1 MSKIRISAD
10 TVCDLSEEMKQRYDI
25 HTIPLYV
32 TRDGVTLKDGIE
44 INRNEV
50 FEHYRTTGKLCSTAA
65 LNVEDYSQYYREQLQ
80 ECDELIMITI
90 SSGFSS
96 CYQNACIAA
105 EDFDGKVYVVDSKNL
120 STGEGLVAVSA
131 AKLRDKGMS
140 AADIAEKLRDE
151 IIPRVDASFFVA
163 NVEYLHKGGRCSS
176 IAALGANLLKL
187 RPCIDVIDG
196 GMKVTKKY
204 RGNMEKTMKEYVK
217 DRLTDMAYDDDLIFV
232 TSTCAKEFAELTAE
246 EVKKNSSF
254 KEIAITDAG
263 CTVACHCGEDTI
275 GVLFIRKDVKST
287 N

>member
-1 MSKIRISAD
+1 MCKIKITAD
-10 TVCDLSEEMKQRYDI
+10 TVCDLSEEMKERYGI
-25 HTIPLYV
+25 TTIPLYV
-32 TRDGVTLKDGIE
+32 TRGGVTLKDGIE

-50 FEHYRTTGKLCSTAA
+50 FEHYRTTGRLCATAA
-65 LNVEDYSQYYREQLQ
+65 LNVEDFSQFYKQQL
-80 ECDELIMITI
+80 EDCDELIMITI

-105 EDFDGKVYVVDSKNL
+105 EDYEGRVYVVDSKNL

-131 AKLRDKGMS
+131 AKLLAQGCS
-140 AADIAEKLRDE
+140 AGEIVTKLNQD

-196 GMKVTKKY
+196 KMKVTKKY
-204 RGNMEKTMKEYVK
+204 RGNMEKTMREYVK
-217 DRLTDMAYDDDLIFV
+217 ERLTDMAYDDDLIFV
-232 TSTCAKEFAELTAE
+232 TSTCTKEFAELTAE
-246 EVKKNSSF
+246 EVKKNSNF

>member
-105 EDFDGKVYVVDSKNL
+105 EDFEGKVYVVDSKNL

-140 AADIAEKLRDE
+140 AADITEKLRDE

-163 NVEYLHKGGRCSS
+163 NVEYLHKGGRCST

>member
-1 MSKIRISAD
+1 MSNIKITAD
-10 TVCDLSEEMKQRYDI
+10 TVCDLSDELKQRYNI
-25 HTIPLYV
+25 TTLPLYV

-44 INRNEV
+44 ISRNEV
-50 FEHYRTTGKLCSTAA
+50 FEHYRTTGRLCSTAA
-65 LNVEDYSQYYREQLQ
+65 LNVDDFCQFYKEQLQ
-80 ECDELIMITI
+80 DCDELIMITI
-90 SSGFSS
+90 SSEFSS

-105 EDFDGKVYVVDSKNL
+105 EDFEGQVYVVDSRNL

-131 AKLRDKGMS
+131 AKLLEKGLS
-140 AADIAEKLRDE
+140 AGEIVTKLRTE

-196 GMKVTKKY
+196 KMKVTKKY

-217 DRLTDMAYDDDLIFV
+217 DRLNGIEYDDELIFV
-232 TSTCAKEFAELTAE
+232 TSTCTKEFAELTAA
-246 EVKKNSSF
+246 EVKNNSNF

>member
-1 MSKIRISAD
+1 MSKIKITAD
-10 TVCDLSEEMKQRYDI
+10 TVCDLSEELKQRYGI
-25 HTIPLYV
+25 TTIPLYV
-32 TRDGVTLKDGIE
+32 TRDGVTLKDGVE
-44 INRNEV
+44 ISRNEV
-50 FEHYRTTGKLCSTAA
+50 FEHYRSTGKLCSTAA
-65 LNVEDYSQYYREQLQ
+65 LNVDDFSQFYKEQLK

-90 SSGFSS
+90 SSEFSS

-105 EDFDGKVYVVDSKNL
+105 EDYEGQVYVVDSRNL
-120 STGEGLVAVSA
+120 STGEGLVALSA
-131 AKLRDKGMS
+131 AKLLEKGLS
-140 AADIAEKLRDE
+140 AGEIVTKLRTE

-196 GMKVTKKY
+196 KMKVTKKY

-217 DRLTDMAYDDDLIFV
+217 DRLNGIAYDDELIFV
-232 TSTCAKEFAELTAE
+232 TSTCTKEFAELTAA
-246 EVKKNSSF
+246 EVKNNSNF

-275 GVLFIRKDVKST
+275 GILFIRKDVKST

>member
-1 MSKIRISAD
+1 MSKIKIIAD
-10 TVCDLSEEMKQRYDI
+10 TVCDLSEEMKQRYGI
-25 HTIPLYV
+25 TTIPLYV
-32 TRDGVTLKDGIE
+32 TRDGVTLKDDVE
-44 INRNEV
+44 IKRNEV
-50 FEHYRTTGKLCSTAA
+50 FEHYRTTGKLCATAA
-65 LNVEDYSQYYREQLQ
+65 LNVSDYSGFYKEQLKDY
-80 ECDELIMITI
+80 DELIMITI

-105 EDFDGKVYVVDSKNL
+105 EDYEGQVYVVDSKNL

-131 AKLRDKGMS
+131 AKLLAQGLS
-140 AADIAEKLRDE
+140 AGEIVTKLNQE

-196 GMKVTKKY
+196 KMKVTKKY

-217 DRLTDMAYDDDLIFV
+217 DRLTGMAYDDDLIFV
-232 TSTCAKEFAELTAE
+232 TSTCTKEFAELTAE
-246 EVKKNSSF
+246 EVKKNGSF

-275 GVLFIRKDVKST
+275 GILFIRKDVKST

>member
-1 MSKIRISAD
+1 MCKIKITAD
-10 TVCDLSEEMKQRYDI
+10 TVCDLSEEMKERYGI
-25 HTIPLYV
+25 TTIPLYV

-50 FEHYRTTGKLCSTAA
+50 FEHYRTTGRLCATAA
-65 LNVEDYSQYYREQLQ
+65 LNVEDFSQFYKQQL
-80 ECDELIMITI
+80 EDCDELIMITI

-105 EDFDGKVYVVDSKNL
+105 EDYEGRVYVVDSKNL

-131 AKLRDKGMS
+131 AKLLAQGCS
-140 AADIAEKLRDE
+140 AGEIVTKLNQD

-196 GMKVTKKY
+196 KMKVTKKY
-204 RGNMEKTMKEYVK
+204 RGNMEKTMREYVK
-217 DRLTDMAYDDDLIFV
+217 ERLTDMAYDDDLIFV
-232 TSTCAKEFAELTAE
+232 TSTCTKEFAELTAE
-246 EVKKNSSF
+246 EVKKNSNF

-263 CTVACHCGEDTI
+263 CTVACHSGEDTI
-275 GVLFIRKDVKST
+275 GILFIRKDVKST

>member
-105 EDFDGKVYVVDSKNL
+105 EDFEGKVYVVDSKNL

-217 DRLTDMAYDDDLIFV
+217 DRLTDMAYDDELIFV